1 MKAAEVKKLSN
12 EELVQTEAQ
21 LRKQLFELRS
31 QAVTQKLEKPSQL
44 GQTRKDIARVL
55 TETRARKSN
64 KA

>member
-1 MKAAEVKKLSN
+1 MKAAEVKKLSDQ
-12 EELVQTEAQ
+12 ELIETEAQ
-21 LRKQLFELRS
+21 LRKKLFELRS

-55 TETRARKSN
+55 TESKARKSN